1 LRWQDEALKS
11 SRRSGRD
18 TPRTQPSGL
27 PADDSGLPA
36 DEEPDDSAENRYGE
50 RVERARLGNQRE
62 KSTIAT
68 GTSNSVAPSTVR
80 ITVSKALVA
89 PAETST
95 TTEALPRDLAQEAPP
110 DHTSQHSDLGEGA
123 PSSARDSLL
132 EAMQA
137 EKARVA
143 MELGSLATE
152 RVIPRKL
159 PSLEISPRLATSP
172 SLEIS
177 PKLATGAADGH
188 TQALVTEPV
197 DAGTKELGLEDVDGL
212 NGTENVAADALRVGG
227 KAPLP
232 PLVAQREQPELPDEQ
247 LSVESVEQAKLQ
259 PGRLAPLPSTAKA
272 NGKAIH
278 TDTSS
283 PTWRKAPMEAL
294 EPIGR

>member
-1 LRWQDEALKS
+1 M
-11 SRRSGRD
+11 
-18 TPRTQPSGL
+18 
-27 PADDSGLPA
+27 PA
-36 DEEPDDSAENRYGE
+36 DEEPNDPNDSAENRYSK

-62 KSTIAT
+62 KTTIAT
-68 GTSNSVAPSTVR
+68 GTSDGVAPSTVR
-80 ITVSKALVA
+80 ITVPKALVA

-110 DHTSQHSDLGEGA
+110 DDPSQHSDLGEGA

-137 EKARVA
+137 EKARVT

-152 RVIPRKL
+152 RVKPRKL

-197 DAGTKELGLEDVDGL
+197 DACTEELGLVDFDGL
-212 NGTENVAADALRVGG
+212 DRTENVAADALRMGG

-232 PLVAQREQPELPDEQ
+232 PLVAQREQPELPDEHPA
-247 LSVESVEQAKLQ
+247 VESEEQAKLQ
-259 PGRLAPLPSTAKA
+259 PGRLAPLPSTATA
-272 NGKAIH
+272 NGNAIH
-278 TDTSS
+278 TDIDS
-283 PTWRKAPMEAL
+283 PPIWRKAPMEAL

>member
-1 LRWQDEALKS
+1 M
-11 SRRSGRD
+11 
-18 TPRTQPSGL
+18 
-27 PADDSGLPA
+27 
-36 DEEPDDSAENRYGE
+36 
-50 RVERARLGNQRE
+50 GNQRE

-159 PSLEISPRLATSP
+159 PSLEISPR
-172 SLEIS
+172 
-177 PKLATGAADGH
+177 LATGAADGH

>member
-1 LRWQDEALKS
+1 MRWQDEALKS
-11 SRRSGRD
+11 SRRSERD
-18 TPRTQPSGL
+18 SPRTQPPS
-27 PADDSGLPA
+27 SLPA
-36 DEEPDDSAENRYGE
+36 DEEPNDPNDSAENRYSK

-68 GTSNSVAPSTVR
+68 GTSDSVAPSTVR
-80 ITVSKALVA
+80 ITVPKALVA

-110 DHTSQHSDLGEGA
+110 DDPSQHSDLGEGA

-137 EKARVA
+137 EKARVT

-152 RVIPRKL
+152 RVKPRKL

-197 DAGTKELGLEDVDGL
+197 DACTEELGLVDFDGL
-212 NGTENVAADALRVGG
+212 DRTENVAADALRMGG

-232 PLVAQREQPELPDEQ
+232 PLVAQREQPELPDEHPA
-247 LSVESVEQAKLQ
+247 VESEEQAKLQ
-259 PGRLAPLPSTAKA
+259 PGRLAPLPSTATA
-272 NGKAIH
+272 NGNAIH
-278 TDTSS
+278 TDIDS
-283 PTWRKAPMEAL
+283 PPIWRKAPMEAL